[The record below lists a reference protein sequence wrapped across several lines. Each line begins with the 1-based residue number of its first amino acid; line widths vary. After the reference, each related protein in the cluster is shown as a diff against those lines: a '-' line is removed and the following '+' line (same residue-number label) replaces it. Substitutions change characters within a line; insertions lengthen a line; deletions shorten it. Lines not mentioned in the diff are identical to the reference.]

1 MKELTLYLD
10 GIVPERLS
18 MKRLTAYLRA
28 LSDLCGSESEIHFD
42 RVEEG
47 SAQLIALVEDQA
59 FNKVMGQVREVPHG
73 LGSKRAG
80 KAYLALSDL
89 MLEDRVDGTLLA
101 GGAKVFQ
108 FPRAKDVEQPLKII
122 KASSVQG
129 KLYSVGGKDSTVPV
143 RLEGAD
149 GETLYCEADV
159 ALAEKLAPLLFKPV
173 RLMGEAEWQRR
184 TDGSWRLI
192 KLKVASFV
200 RLEDVSFKEAV
211 KRMKSAG
218 GVSWN
223 ENNKAHAEILESRG

>member
-18 MKRLTAYLRA
+18 MKRLTDYLRA
-28 LSDLCGSESEIHFD
+28 LSDLCGSESEIHFEC
-42 RVEEG
+42 VKEG
-47 SAQLIALVEDQA
+47 SAQLITQVEDQA
-59 FNKVMGQVREVPHG
+59 FNKVMNQVREVPRG
-73 LGSKRAG
+73 LGTKKAV
-80 KAYLALSDL
+80 KAYLTLSDL
-89 MLEDRVDGTLLA
+89 MQEDRVDGSLLA
-101 GGAKVFQ
+101 GSAKIFH
-108 FPRAKDVEQPLKII
+108 FPRAKNVDQPLKII

-149 GETLYCEADV
+149 GETLHCEADV

-173 RLMGEAEWQRR
+173 RLTGEGEWQRR

-192 KLKVASFV
+192 KLKVSSFV
-200 RLEDVSFKEAV
+200 RLEDMSLKEAV
-211 KRMKSAG
+211 KRMKAAG
-218 GVSWN
+218 GIGWN